1 MDRLIYVAMT
11 AAKQSSLQQ
20 ATVANNLANAA
31 TPGFKQELAAF
42 RAVQAVGGTGYQSRS
57 FVLEQTTGSD
67 FTPGTLQTT
76 GRDLDVAITTEGM
89 FTVQTGNGEAYTRNG
104 SLEIDATGLLKTRD
118 GFPVLGD
125 AGPIVLPAN
134 SVITFGR
141 DGTVSAAPV
150 EDPAQTNEIGRIKL
164 VKPNE
169 RELERGSDGLFRP
182 RDGQPAQVDAT
193 VQMTSGMLEASNVNS
208 VEQLVKMID
217 YQRHYDMQVRML
229 QTADQ
234 NARAASQVLQLS

>member
-11 AAKQSSLQQ
+11 AAKQATMQQ
-20 ATVANNLANAA
+20 ATVANNLANAT
-31 TPGFKQELAAF
+31 TPGFKEELAAF
-42 RAVQAVGGTGYQSRS
+42 RAVQAVGGTGYQSRA

-67 FTPGTLQTT
+67 FSAGTLQTT
-76 GRDLDVAITTEGM
+76 GRELDVAITTEGM

-118 GFPVLGD
+118 GFPVTGD
-125 AGPIVLPAN
+125 GGPITLPAN

-141 DGTVSAAPV
+141 DGTVTAAPV
-150 EDPAQTNEIGRIKL
+150 NDPSQTNAVGRIKL
-164 VKPNE
+164 VKPDE
-169 RELERGSDGLFRP
+169 AQLERGSDGLFRP
-182 RDGQPAQVDAT
+182 RDGQPLQADAA
-193 VQMTSGMLEASNVNS
+193 VQMSNGMLEASNVNS

-234 NARAASQVLQLS
+234 NARSAAQLLTMS